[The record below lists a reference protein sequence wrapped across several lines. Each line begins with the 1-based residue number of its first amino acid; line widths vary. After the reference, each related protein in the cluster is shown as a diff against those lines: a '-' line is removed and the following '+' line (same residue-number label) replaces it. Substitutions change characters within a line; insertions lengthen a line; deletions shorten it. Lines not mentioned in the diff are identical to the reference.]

1 MVLAEFDSK
10 TSYTKDVG
18 GIRVEWIVKTAVPA
32 KVGKREIRVMA
43 LEGLIIAKYRAG
55 RTQDIADLRQLMAN
69 RNQDIRWAVMSGIG
83 TDLEITDLRQ
93 SAKALGSCPYDN
105 MGLLLALG
113 IVEPH
118 VRLKSE
124 PERLGEVLEMV
135 VGREELYPLVRY
147 HVL

>member
-1 MVLAEFDSK
+1 MPERTDESGYGPWPEDLGREVKKAFEVVLAEFESK

-32 KVGKREIRVMA
+32 KVGKREIRAMA

-83 TDLEITDLRQ
+83 TDLEITELRQ
-93 SAKALGSCPYDN
+93 TAKALGS
-105 MGLLLALG
+105 
-113 IVEPH
+113 
-118 VRLKSE
+118 
-124 PERLGEVLEMV
+124 
-135 VGREELYPLVRY
+135 
-147 HVL
+147 